1 MLGLVVSVVA
11 GKSRAT
17 ALREAPPLP
26 FLLPSLLDSWP
37 EPLVR
42 TQPGIGMNA
51 QPCPAWHL
59 AASDLKQMPY
69 VRDRRSLKHLAQ
81 HLTCMR

>member
-1 MLGLVVSVVA
+1 MLGLAVSVVA

-26 FLLPSLLDSWP
+26 VLFPSLLASWP

-51 QPCPAWHL
+51 QPSPTWYL

-69 VRDRRSLKHLAQ
+69 VKGDRRSLKRLA
-81 HLTCMR
+81 